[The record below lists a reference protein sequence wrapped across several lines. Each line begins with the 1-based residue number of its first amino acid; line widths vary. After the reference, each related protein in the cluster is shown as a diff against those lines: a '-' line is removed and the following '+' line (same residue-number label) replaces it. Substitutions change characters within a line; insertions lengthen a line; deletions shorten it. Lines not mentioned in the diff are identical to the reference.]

1 VLKALQPNLQVSQ
14 LLQEASTLN
23 GLIRVRLPQFPVPP
37 IVDAEALRTIGENLL
52 RAAAVPYLDG
62 LKSAIEA
69 AATAASLLREYLQS
83 IQFSIPRIDPL
94 WTDISMAQDGDP
106 EAAERLASRV
116 PWRPDQWQKEAIRL
130 RARSLGRSPQEVY
143 QEALKQGVLMALQWE
158 ETDTFPFL
166 IRPQS
171 TWVYDDEHILA
182 TVCPYD
188 LPLKILWNWIKQ
200 EAARAA
206 GLWLVGQ
213 PYAPTIV
220 LEEPPGGDGELQLA
234 RFTSDNANKSE
245 IVNQGGRPFGS
256 GIFEDREAFLR
267 EIRLAAAEVEK
278 RGDRVTQE
286 RVASVLSQKSLIGS
300 AAPERQLRFW
310 VREFGFESWRDL
322 KRFL

>member
-1 VLKALQPNLQVSQ
+1 MAKGSH
-14 LLQEASTLN
+14 
-23 GLIRVRLPQFPVPP
+23 PP
-37 IVDAEALRTIGENLL
+37 TR
-52 RAAAVPYLDG
+52 P
-62 LKSAIEA
+62 K
-69 AATAASLLREYLQS
+69 
-83 IQFSIPRIDPL
+83 PRQI
-94 WTDISMAQDGDP
+94 A
-106 EAAERLASRV
+106 
-116 PWRPDQWQKEAIRL
+116 
-130 RARSLGRSPQEVY
+130 QEVY

-171 TWVYDDEHILA
+171 TWVNDDEHILA

-220 LEEPPGGDGELQLA
+220 LEKPPGGDGELQLA

-245 IVNQGGRPFGS
+245 IVNQGDRPFGS

-286 RVASVLSQKSLIGS
+286 RVATVLSQKSLIGS

-310 VREFGFESWRDL
+310 VREFRFESWRDL
-322 KRFL
+322 KRYL